1 MMGETEL
8 QPETGIKN
16 TTRKH
21 ITNSS
26 LIYVLTMMISM
37 FIYLLGSGPAILY
50 VDSAL
55 NLLQGLALVWLAYG
69 LFLFHKEE
77 ENKIIFF
84 TSIIIGSAAIILLVS
99 NILTIFY
106 SVGVLVSSDHLRLL
120 LSRISGI
127 FYATGL
133 LVSSNP
139 LRLLSVNITYIVSAA
154 AFTFGF
160 YQLKTAVDSYAT
172 QRRNIYKGQ
181 LSLPLGFALLFI
193 YLTIET
199 IIPQDTYAYYV
210 GEKLVIEEGFQIL
223 LWVQYFFSMGN
234 LVMIVLGFWYLRR
247 AFATLDKIPEELFQ
261 RIEEAKAQRAEARQ
275 QGGGMLGRRGGL
287 FGGFAPPP
295 PAKPVSQTQEP
306 IEEILLDDPA
316 LPKKMFCIKCGLEL
330 DDDAAFC
337 GDCGEANPYLKKG

>member
-1 MMGETEL
+1 MIRMMGEIEL

-21 ITNSS
+21 ITNAS
-26 LIYVLTMMISM
+26 LIYVLKMMVSM
-37 FIYLLGSGPAILY
+37 FIYLLGSGPAIVY
-50 VDSAL
+50 IDIAL
-55 NLLQGLALVWLAYG
+55 NLLQSLALIWLAYG

-84 TSIIIGSAAIILLVS
+84 TSLIVGLAAIVLLVS
-99 NILTIFY
+99 KILAIFY
-106 SVGVLVSSDHLRLL
+106 SIGVLVSPD
-120 LSRISGI
+120 
-127 FYATGL
+127 
-133 LVSSNP
+133 P
-139 LRLLSVNITYIVSAA
+139 LRQLPVNITFIVSAG

-160 YQLKTAVDSYAT
+160 YQLKKAVDSYAI

-181 LSLPLGFALLFI
+181 LSLPIGFALLFI
-193 YLTIET
+193 YLTVET
-199 IIPQDTYAYYV
+199 IIPQETYAYYV
-210 GEKLVIEEGFQIL
+210 AEELVIVEGYQIL

-275 QGGGMLGRRGGL
+275 QGGGMFGRKGGL
-287 FGGFAPPP
+287 FGGLAPPP
-295 PAKPVSQTQEP
+295 PVKPVSKTQEP
-306 IEEILLDDPA
+306 IEEILIEDPT
-316 LPKKMFCIKCGLEL
+316 LPKKMFCVKCGLEL

-337 GDCGEANPYLKKG
+337 GDCGETNPYLKKG

>member
-1 MMGETEL
+1 MIRMMGEIEL

-26 LIYVLTMMISM
+26 LIYVLTMMVSM
-37 FIYLLGSGPAILY
+37 FIYLLGSGPAIVY
-50 VDSAL
+50 IDIAL
-55 NLLQGLALVWLAYG
+55 NLLQSLALIWLAYG

-84 TSIIIGSAAIILLVS
+84 TSLIVGLAAIVLLVS
-99 NILTIFY
+99 KILAIFY
-106 SVGVLVSSDHLRLL
+106 SLGVLVSPD
-120 LSRISGI
+120 
-127 FYATGL
+127 
-133 LVSSNP
+133 P
-139 LRLLSVNITYIVSAA
+139 LRQLPVNITFIVSAG

-160 YQLKTAVDSYAT
+160 YQLKKAVDSYAI

-181 LSLPLGFALLFI
+181 LSLPIGFALLFI
-193 YLTIET
+193 YLTVET
-199 IIPQDTYAYYV
+199 IIPQETYAYYV
-210 GEKLVIEEGFQIL
+210 GEELLIVEGYQIL

-275 QGGGMLGRRGGL
+275 QGRGMLGRRGGL
-287 FGGFAPPP
+287 FGGLAPPP
-295 PAKPVSQTQEP
+295 PAKPISQTQEP
-306 IEEILLDDPA
+306 IEEILIEDPT
-316 LPKKMFCIKCGLEL
+316 LPKKMFCVKCGLEL
-330 DDDAAFC
+330 DDDATFC
-337 GDCGEANPYLKKG
+337 GDCGETNPYLKKG

>member
-1 MMGETEL
+1 MMGEIEL

-37 FIYLLGSGPAILY
+37 FIYLLGSGPAIVY
-50 VDSAL
+50 IDIAL
-55 NLLQGLALVWLAYG
+55 NLLQSLALIWLAYG

-84 TSIIIGSAAIILLVS
+84 TSLIVGSAAIVLLVS
-99 NILTIFY
+99 KILAIFY
-106 SVGVLVSSDHLRLL
+106 AIGVLVSSD
-120 LSRISGI
+120 
-127 FYATGL
+127 
-133 LVSSNP
+133 P
-139 LRLLSVNITYIVSAA
+139 LRQLPVNITFIVSAA

-160 YQLKTAVDSYAT
+160 YQLKKAVDGYVI
-172 QRRNIYKGQ
+172 QRRNIYRGQ
-181 LSLPLGFALLFI
+181 LSLPIGFTLLFI
-193 YLTIET
+193 YLTVET
-199 IIPQDTYAYYV
+199 IIPQETYAYYV
-210 GEKLVIEEGFQIL
+210 AEELVVLEGYQIL

-287 FGGFAPPP
+287 FGGLAPPRP
-295 PAKPVSQTQEP
+295 VKPVSKTQEP
-306 IEEILLDDPA
+306 IEEILIDDPT
-316 LPKKMFCIKCGLEL
+316 LPKKMFCVKCGLEL
-330 DDDAAFC
+330 DDDSAFC
-337 GDCGEANPYLKKG
+337 GDCGETNPYLKKG

>member
-1 MMGETEL
+1 MGEIEL

-37 FIYLLGSGPAILY
+37 FIYLLGSGPAIVY
-50 VDSAL
+50 IDIAL
-55 NLLQGLALVWLAYG
+55 NLLQSLALIWLAYG

-84 TSIIIGSAAIILLVS
+84 TSLIVGSAAIVLLVS
-99 NILTIFY
+99 KILAIFY
-106 SVGVLVSSDHLRLL
+106 AIGVLVSSD
-120 LSRISGI
+120 
-127 FYATGL
+127 
-133 LVSSNP
+133 P
-139 LRLLSVNITYIVSAA
+139 LRQLPVNITFIVSAA

-160 YQLKTAVDSYAT
+160 YQLKKAVDGYVI
-172 QRRNIYKGQ
+172 QRRNIYRGQ
-181 LSLPLGFALLFI
+181 LSLPIGFTLLFI
-193 YLTIET
+193 YLTVET
-199 IIPQDTYAYYV
+199 IIPQETYAYYV
-210 GEKLVIEEGFQIL
+210 AEELVVLEGYQIL

-287 FGGFAPPP
+287 FGGLAPPRP
-295 PAKPVSQTQEP
+295 VKPVSKTQEP
-306 IEEILLDDPA
+306 IEEILIDDPT
-316 LPKKMFCIKCGLEL
+316 LPKKMFCVKCGLEL
-330 DDDAAFC
+330 DDDSAFC
-337 GDCGEANPYLKKG
+337 GDCGETNPYLKKG

>member
-1 MMGETEL
+1 MMGEIEL

-37 FIYLLGSGPAILY
+37 FIYLLGSGPAIIY
-50 VDSAL
+50 IDIAL
-55 NLLQGLALVWLAYG
+55 NLLQSLALIWLAYG

-84 TSIIIGSAAIILLVS
+84 TSLIVCSAAIVLLVS
-99 NILTIFY
+99 KILAIFY
-106 SVGVLVSSDHLRLL
+106 SIGVLVSSD
-120 LSRISGI
+120 
-127 FYATGL
+127 
-133 LVSSNP
+133 P
-139 LRLLSVNITYIVSAA
+139 LRQLPVNITFIVSAA

-160 YQLKTAVDSYAT
+160 YQLKKAVDGYVI
-172 QRRNIYKGQ
+172 QRRNIYRGQ
-181 LSLPLGFALLFI
+181 LSLPIGFALLFI
-193 YLTIET
+193 YLTVET
-199 IIPQDTYAYYV
+199 IIPQETYAYYV
-210 GEKLVIEEGFQIL
+210 AEELVVVEGYQIL

-275 QGGGMLGRRGGL
+275 QGGGGLLGRRGGL
-287 FGGFAPPP
+287 FGGLAPPRP
-295 PAKPVSQTQEP
+295 VKPVSKTQEP
-306 IEEILLDDPA
+306 IEEILIDDPT
-316 LPKKMFCIKCGLEL
+316 LPKKMFCVKCGLEL
-330 DDDAAFC
+330 DDDSAFC
-337 GDCGEANPYLKKG
+337 GDCGETNPYLKKG